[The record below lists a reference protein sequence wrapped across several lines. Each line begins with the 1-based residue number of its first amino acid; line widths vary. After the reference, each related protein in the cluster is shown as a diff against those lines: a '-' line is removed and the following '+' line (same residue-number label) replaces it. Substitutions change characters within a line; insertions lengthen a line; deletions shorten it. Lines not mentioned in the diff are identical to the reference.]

1 MNGISLFIERVELMV
16 NQFSP
21 IKYFCSISFS
31 RTLKFLIR
39 PIGLIF
45 VVAFFISSISI
56 SEANEFESLL
66 NDLGNKSRSKIKI
79 AVQKL
84 GELGNPAALPA
95 LNALKS
101 KRLAVTGKGNIVILN
116 ESENQAV
123 DVLTGE
129 KLNIESLIFKKPRIN
144 NTVRRYLAT
153 AIAKLKLNSKES
165 TVRLEAAKELLKRSS
180 SSVLDLVE
188 ASLKIEKNND
198 VREALLLVLA
208 KINIEGNDRNKR
220 IESINTI
227 KKFGSKDFYTVLE
240 RVLQKND
247 KGEFLEE
254 DSEIRDSAAKAI
266 KSIKQRQIFIDQIA
280 NLFYGLSLGS
290 VLLLAA
296 LGLAITFGLMG
307 VINMAHGEM
316 LMIGAYATFVV
327 QNLFVEYLP
336 SYFDWYLIVAIPVSF
351 LASAIV
357 GIILERSVIRH
368 LYGRP
373 LETLLATW
381 GISLV
386 LIQTV
391 RLTFGAQNVE
401 VANPFYLSGGVE
413 VFNGVVFPYSR
424 IMIIVFVVF
433 VVTAIWALLQKTSL
447 GLQVRSVTQN
457 REMASC
463 MGISTRKVDMWTFG
477 LGSGVGGLG
486 GLALSQIGNVG
497 PELGR
502 MYIVDSFMVVVLG
515 GVGKIAGTVAGAL
528 GIGIV
533 NKFLEPISGAV
544 LGKIIVLIL
553 IIALIQKR
561 PQGLFALKGRS
572 VDN

>member
-1 MNGISLFIERVELMV
+1 MINHFPPPKSIPSVTNYSNLKKLILLSRFLSFVLLFV
-16 NQFSP
+16 
-21 IKYFCSISFS
+21 
-31 RTLKFLIR
+31 T
-39 PIGLIF
+39 
-45 VVAFFISSISI
+45 SISI
-56 SEANEFESLL
+56 SEANDFESLL

-95 LNALKS
+95 LSALKN
-101 KRLAVTGKGNIVILN
+101 KHLAVSEEGKLVILN
-116 ESENQAV
+116 DSETEGVGAL
-123 DVLTGE
+123 DGK
-129 KLNIESLIFKKPRIN
+129 KLDITSLKLRKPRIN
-144 NTVRRYLAT
+144 NSVRRHLST
-153 AIAKLKLNSKES
+153 ALAKLKLNSNDRA
-165 TVRLEAAKELLKRSS
+165 VRLEAAQELLKRSS
-180 SSVLDLVE
+180 NSVLALVE
-188 ASLKIEKNND
+188 TSLEKENND
-198 VREALLLVLA
+198 DIKEILLLVLA
-208 KINIEGNDRNKR
+208 KIHLQGADKNKR

-227 KKFGSKDFYTVLE
+227 KKFGNNDFYSVLE
-240 RVLQKND
+240 ELLKKND
-247 KGEFLEE
+247 KGEFFEE
-254 DSEIRDSAAKAI
+254 DSEIRESAASAI
-266 KSIKQRQIFIDQIA
+266 NSIKKRQVFVDQIA

-290 VLLLAA
+290 ILLLAA

-316 LMIGAYATFVV
+316 LMIGAYATFVI
-327 QNLFVEYLP
+327 QNLFLKYFP
-336 SYFDWYLIVAIPVSF
+336 SLFDWYLIVAIPASF
-351 LASAIV
+351 LSSAIV
-357 GIILERSVIRH
+357 GIILERFIIRH

-401 VANPFYLSGGVE
+401 VANPFYLSGGIE

-424 IMIIVFVVF
+424 IAIIVFVVF
-433 VVTAIWALLQKTSL
+433 VVTAIWLLLQKTSL

-457 REMASC
+457 RNMASC

-477 LGSGVGGLG
+477 LGSGVAGLG
-486 GLALSQIGNVG
+486 GLALSQVGNVG

-528 GIGIV
+528 GIGVI

-544 LGKIIVLIL
+544 LGKIIVLVL

-572 VDN
+572 ADN

>member
-1 MNGISLFIERVELMV
+1 MV
-16 NQFSP
+16 NHVFLP
-21 IKYFCSISFS
+21 KPVCSITGSNIFKVFVRPVWFFS
-31 RTLKFLIR
+31 LLVCFTS
-39 PIGLIF
+39 
-45 VVAFFISSISI
+45 FISIA
-56 SEANEFESLL
+56 EANDFESLL

-95 LNALKS
+95 LSALKN
-101 KRLAVTGKGNIVILN
+101 KRLATTEEGKLVILN
-116 ESENQAV
+116 EPEDQGSDA
-123 DVLTGE
+123 LTGE
-129 KLNIESLIFKKPRIN
+129 KLDIGSLTLRKPRIN
-144 NTVRRYLAT
+144 NSVRRYLSA
-153 AIAKLKLNSKES
+153 AIAKLKLSSEES
-165 TVRLEAAKELLKRSS
+165 AVRLEAAQELLKRSS
-180 SSVLDLVE
+180 SSVLALVE
-188 ASLKIEKNND
+188 AALKKETND
-198 VREALLLVLA
+198 DVKETLSLVLA
-208 KINIEGNDRNKR
+208 KINLEGEDRNKR

-227 KKFGSKDFYTVLE
+227 KKFGNNDFHSILE
-240 RVLQKND
+240 ELLKQND
-247 KGEFLEE
+247 KGEYFEE

-266 KSIKQRQIFIDQIA
+266 KSIKQRQVFVDQIA

-290 VLLLAA
+290 ILLLAA

-327 QNLFVEYLP
+327 QNLFIEYLP
-336 SYFDWYLIVAIPVSF
+336 SFFDWYLIVAIPVSF

-401 VANPFYLSGGVE
+401 VANPFYLSGGLE

-424 IMIIVFVVF
+424 IVIIVFVVF

-457 REMASC
+457 REMAAC
-463 MGISTRKVDMWTFG
+463 MGIPTHKVDMWTFG
-477 LGSGVGGLG
+477 LGSGVAGLG

-528 GIGIV
+528 GIGVI
-533 NKFLEPISGAV
+533 NKFLEPVSGAV
-544 LGKIIVLIL
+544 LGKIIVLVL

-572 VDN
+572 ADN

>member
-1 MNGISLFIERVELMV
+1 MV
-16 NQFSP
+16 NHFFLP
-21 IKYFCSISFS
+21 KPACSIIGPSIFKVF
-31 RTLKFLIR
+31 TR
-39 PIGLIF
+39 PVWFF
-45 VVAFFISSISI
+45 VLVVCFISFISI
-56 SEANEFESLL
+56 AEANDFESLL

-84 GELGNPAALPA
+84 GELGNPTALPA
-95 LNALKS
+95 LSALEN
-101 KRLAVTGKGNIVILN
+101 KRLATTGEGKLVILN
-116 ESENQAV
+116 KGENQGIDA
-123 DVLTGE
+123 LTG
-129 KLNIESLIFKKPRIN
+129 KKVDIESLILRKPRIN
-144 NTVRRYLAT
+144 NSVRRYLSA
-153 AIAKLKLNSKES
+153 AIAKLKLRSEEPA
-165 TVRLEAAKELLKRSS
+165 VRLEAAQELLKRSS
-180 SSVLDLVE
+180 SSVLALVE
-188 ASLKIEKNND
+188 ASLKKEKNDD
-198 VREALLLVLA
+198 VKEALLLVLA
-208 KINIEGNDRNKR
+208 KINLEGEDKSKR
-220 IESINTI
+220 IESINNI
-227 KKFGSKDFYTVLE
+227 KKFGNNDFYMVLE
-240 RVLQKND
+240 ELLKQND
-247 KGEFLEE
+247 KGEYFEE
-254 DSEIRDSAAKAI
+254 DSEIRDSAAKAL
-266 KSIKQRQIFIDQIA
+266 KAIKQRQVFVDQIA

-290 VLLLAA
+290 ILLLAA

-327 QNLFVEYLP
+327 QNLFIEYLP
-336 SYFDWYLIVAIPVSF
+336 SFFDWYLIVAIPVSF

-357 GIILERSVIRH
+357 GIILERTVIRH

-424 IMIIVFVVF
+424 IAIIVFVVF

-457 REMASC
+457 REMAAC
-463 MGISTRKVDMWTFG
+463 MGIPTHKVDMWTFG
-477 LGSGVGGLG
+477 LGSGVAGLG

-528 GIGIV
+528 GIGVV

-544 LGKIIVLIL
+544 LGKIIVLVL
-553 IIALIQKR
+553 IIVLIQKR

>member
-1 MNGISLFIERVELMV
+1 MTNNFPPPKPIPSVSKYSNLKKLILLTGFLSFLLLFV
-16 NQFSP
+16 
-21 IKYFCSISFS
+21 
-31 RTLKFLIR
+31 T
-39 PIGLIF
+39 
-45 VVAFFISSISI
+45 SISI
-56 SEANEFESLL
+56 SEANDFESLL

-84 GELGNPAALPA
+84 GELGNTDALPA
-95 LNALKS
+95 LNALKNKHLS
-101 KRLAVTGKGNIVILN
+101 VSEEGKLVILN
-116 ESENQAV
+116 DSETEGVGAL
-123 DVLTGE
+123 DGKKIDITSL
-129 KLNIESLIFKKPRIN
+129 KLRKPRIN
-144 NTVRRYLAT
+144 NSVRRHLST
-153 AIAKLKLNSKES
+153 ALAKLKLNSKDRA
-165 TVRLEAAKELLKRSS
+165 VRLEAAQELLKRSS
-180 SSVLDLVE
+180 SSVLALVE
-188 ASLKIEKNND
+188 TSLEKEDNED
-198 VREALLLVLA
+198 IKEVLLLVLA
-208 KINIEGNDRNKR
+208 KIHLQGIDKNKR

-227 KKFGSKDFYTVLE
+227 KKFGNNDFYSVLE
-240 RVLQKND
+240 ELLKKND
-247 KGEFLEE
+247 KGEFFEK
-254 DSEIRDSAAKAI
+254 DSEIRESAASAI
-266 KSIKQRQIFIDQIA
+266 NSIKKRQVFVDQIA

-290 VLLLAA
+290 ILLLAA

-316 LMIGAYATFVV
+316 LMIGAYATFVI
-327 QNLFVEYLP
+327 QNLFLKYLP
-336 SYFDWYLIVAIPVSF
+336 NLFDWYLIVAIPISF
-351 LASAIV
+351 LSSAIV
-357 GIILERSVIRH
+357 GIILERFIIRH

-424 IMIIVFVVF
+424 IAIIVFVVF
-433 VVTAIWALLQKTSL
+433 VVTAIWLLLQKTSL

-457 REMASC
+457 RNMASC

-477 LGSGVGGLG
+477 LGSGVAGLG

-528 GIGIV
+528 GIGVI

-544 LGKIIVLIL
+544 LGKIIVLVL